1 MRQELDMTEYRLHW
15 WPSGTQQAPIPSV
28 TLNAESPLQG
38 AALALLHFSQLGCDI
53 TAPLAH
59 LDVTDANGSQHTLLV
74 DEIFEWLNDPKQ
86 MAFVQREGLAVLLP

>member
-1 MRQELDMTEYRLHW
+1 MRQELDMTGYQLHW
-15 WPSGTQQAPIPSV
+15 WPSGTQQPPIPMV
-28 TLNAESPLQG
+28 TLDAESPLQG

-53 TAPLAH
+53 TALLTH
-59 LDVTDANGSQHTLLV
+59 VDVTEANGSKHTLMV